1 MLYALFQ
8 WLIKLTAWPV
18 YYLCMRT
25 KIHYE
30 DKKVQGRTI
39 KGKAIVASNH
49 RSVYDVGQMMFLFFT
64 RTLRPVVAEILYTK
78 NFIFTAFLKLLG
90 CIKVDRNAYDVSFIN
105 KSASLLQKGKVIEI
119 YPEARLAK
127 EGEERPLPFTAS
139 TVYLALE
146 TDAPIIPVYTEGS
159 YFVKTRNHVIVGK
172 PFYARDFYDSSLS
185 HSENVDKITTLLRN
199 KIVELGK
206 ELERRKEK
214 SKKA

>member
-1 MLYALFQ
+1 M
-8 WLIKLTAWPV
+8 
-18 YYLCMRT
+18 
-25 KIHYE
+25 
-30 DKKVQGRTI
+30 
-39 KGKAIVASNH
+39 
-49 RSVYDVGQMMFLFFT
+49 
-64 RTLRPVVAEILYTK
+64 
-78 NFIFTAFLKLLG
+78 KLLG

-105 KSASLLQKGKVIEI
+105 KSASLLQNGKVIEI

-127 EGEERPLPFTAS
+127 EGEERPLPFTTS